1 MTDFTS
7 DEHAE
12 AFYAAADAE
21 AIAAFEAQQ
30 AEEKVAAK
38 FRAYCKEMG
47 ANS

>member
-1 MTDFTS
+1 MTFTS

-21 AIAAFEAQQ
+21 AIAAFEAHQ
-30 AEEKVAAK
+30 AEEEAAAK